1 VLSDLVAKG
10 TIRVATKADRGSIR
24 GDLDRSMLRP
34 FVANVGARPAVARD
48 VGPARAAPPL
58 AADGQLRKVRV
69 VDPIVAIR

>member
-1 VLSDLVAKG
+1 
-10 TIRVATKADRGSIR
+10 
-24 GDLDRSMLRP
+24 MLRP